1 MLFFELSKIVV
12 SFWRP
17 ILDFLANTTVL
28 KYFTIKRSDLCVYVF
43 IDDCKQIGNI
53 FTFIRIK
60 AFILCKD
67 KNKKE
72 LNLEYEIKMIN
83 EEISVNS
90 SYFDTVELYR
100 TND

>member
-1 MLFFELSKIVV
+1 MVLNIIFPNTKFIKMNKDELQKG
-12 SFWRP
+12 
-17 ILDFLANTTVL
+17 T

>member
-1 MLFFELSKIVV
+1 MELNII
-12 SFWRP
+12 FP
-17 ILDFLANTTVL
+17 NTKFIRINKEELQKDT
-28 KYFTIKRSDLCVYVF
+28 KYFTIKRSDLCIYVF
-43 IDDCKQIGNI
+43 IDECRQFGSI

-60 AFILCKD
+60 SFILCKD

-72 LNLEYEIKMIN
+72 LNLDYETKMIN